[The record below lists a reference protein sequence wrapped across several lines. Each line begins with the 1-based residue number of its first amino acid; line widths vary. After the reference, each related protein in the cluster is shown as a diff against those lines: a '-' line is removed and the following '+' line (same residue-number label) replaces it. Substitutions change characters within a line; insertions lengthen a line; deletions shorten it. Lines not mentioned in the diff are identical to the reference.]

1 MIAFPAAILMFAPLN
16 RASASMASASST
28 VIESPCV
35 KICALSPSD
44 VCMGCGRTITEIT
57 YWYSMS
63 NDERSRIMAELPQR
77 IEALC
82 ASFKTA
88 QAS

>member
-1 MIAFPAAILMFAPLN
+1 MIAFPAAVLMFAGLN
-16 RASASMASASST
+16 LAPASMTSANST

-35 KICALSPSD
+35 RICALNASD
-44 VCMGCGRTITEIT
+44 VCLGCGRTITEIT
-57 YWYSMS
+57 RWYGMS

-82 ASFKTA
+82 ASFKAA